1 MCFAHPGRFL
11 PHHDGMRTSQ
21 QQNQPAEQ
29 PSPPAYRSVWNRW
42 TKLSSDLASNLH
54 EKRKDLMVKSCDAL
68 GFCSLGIWELLIHLK
83 ILCQLSK
90 ALAIIFYKMDKTF
103 HPKMKKSWT
112 AENRFQDTDPETSAR
127 FPGSDVTW
135 NTHFLR
141 SGDTPCR
148 TMTLESLTIN
158 QWRDWS
164 LIIWV
169 WEQH

>member
-1 MCFAHPGRFL
+1 MVWGHL
-11 PHHDGMRTSQ
+11 SNRTSQ
-21 QQNQPAEQ
+21 
-29 PSPPAYRSVWNRW
+29 
-42 TKLSSDLASNLH
+42 LSNLH
-54 EKRKDLMVKSCDAL
+54 LPLIVPFETGEQNFPLTWLQTCMKKEKTSWLNHVMHLASA
-68 GFCSLGIWELLIHLK
+68 LGIWELLIHLK
-83 ILCQLSK
+83 ILYQLSK